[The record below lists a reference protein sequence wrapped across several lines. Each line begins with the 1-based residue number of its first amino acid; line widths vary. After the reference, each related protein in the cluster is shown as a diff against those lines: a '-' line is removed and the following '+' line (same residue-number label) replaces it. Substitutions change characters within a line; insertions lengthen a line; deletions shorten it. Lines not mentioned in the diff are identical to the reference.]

1 MNLLLYNE
9 SKRAL
14 RQPAGPTQPR
24 VAPGLWHGEG
34 MPSLP
39 DSLFEELGY
48 TGALDAADDEKAVDD
63 DTFAGLFSLFMAPAL
78 SY

>member
-1 MNLLLYNE
+1 MNLLLHNE
-9 SKRAL
+9 SKHAL

-24 VAPGLWHGEG
+24 VTPGLWHGDE
-34 MPSLP
+34 MPTLP

-48 TGALDAADDEKAVDD
+48 AGALEAADDEKAVDD